1 MSILTIQRRLMEAGR
16 IRIGEKDPER
26 GYPKKLTT
34 FRLTSRDRSKIDQAA
49 GLWGGTVEPWDSPA
63 GPQWQV
69 TTDASALDVVV
80 PPSEMA
86 FSQFYELW
94 SAGGC
99 QRRCDGVT
107 EQITEGPCVCDPDD
121 RECSIHTR
129 LSVMLRDLR
138 GLGLWRI
145 DTSGYYAAVELAGA
159 VEIIAAAAGAGAL
172 LPARLRL
179 EQRQVKRTGREG
191 KPQTFN
197 FVVPVLDIDVSPGQL
212 IGEAITKGA
221 VVAGS
226 TFKPLD
232 AGMAEREPKLLE
244 PVPQSMEQTPVPSV
258 AEQATTFPE
267 RKKRSNAAQPIPDT
281 GVEPRTVDQVNDP
294 EPPTVEP
301 AGEDAIAEL
310 LAILGPDPKPSAN
323 MADLEAGLRK
333 LYRLMEQAGIPKWE
347 TDAEGVDALHR
358 ALKVRAGASHVGD
371 LKKAE
376 LVTFCQQSWEAAR
389 AAVKAHLER
398 PFDDEEEYQ

>member
-16 IRIGEKDPER
+16 VRIGEKDPER

-34 FRLTSRDRSKIDQAA
+34 FRLTSRDRSKIEQAA
-49 GLWGGTVEPWDSPA
+49 ELWGGTVEPWDSPA

-107 EQITEGPCVCDPDD
+107 EQLTEGPCVCDPDD
-121 RECSIHTR
+121 RECAIHTR

-179 EQRQVKRTGREG
+179 EQRQVKRTGRDG

-212 IGEAITKGA
+212 IGETITKGA

-281 GVEPRTVDQVNDP
+281 GVEPRTVDEVA
-294 EPPTVEP
+294 EP
-301 AGEDAIAEL
+301 AVSREDLEAEL
-310 LAILGPDPKPSAN
+310 MTLLGPDPDPKAT
-323 MADLEAGLRK
+323 MAVLEADVRRV
-333 LYRLMEQAGIPKWE
+333 YRLM
-347 TDAEGVDALHR
+347 DALEFPGWRGDALHTVLR
-358 ALKVRAGASHVGD
+358 KHFGAEHVGD

-376 LVTFCQQSWEAAR
+376 LVDFCQRTWEAAR
-389 AAVKAHLER
+389 NAVLER
-398 PFDDEEEYQ
+398 PFDDEEEDQ

>member
-34 FRLTSRDRSKIDQAA
+34 FRLTSRDRSKIEQAA
-49 GLWGGTVEPWDSPA
+49 ELWGGTVEPWDSPA

-107 EQITEGPCVCDPDD
+107 EQLTEGPCVCDPDD
-121 RECSIHTR
+121 RECAIHTR

-179 EQRQVKRTGREG
+179 EQRQVKRTGRDG

-212 IGEAITKGA
+212 
-221 VVAGS
+221 
-226 TFKPLD
+226 LD
-232 AGMAEREPKLLE
+232 APVANGQVMAGTSFQVIEKGPERLLE
-244 PVPQSMEQTPVPSV
+244 PVPQSVEQTPVPSV

-267 RKKRSNAAQPIPDT
+267 RKKRSNAAQPIPET
-281 GVEPRTVDQVNDP
+281 GVEPRTVDEVA
-294 EPPTVEP
+294 EP
-301 AGEDAIAEL
+301 AVSREDLEAEL
-310 LAILGPDPKPSAN
+310 MTLLGPDPDPKATI
-323 MADLEAGLRK
+323 AVLEADVRRV
-333 LYRLMEQAGIPKWE
+333 YRLM
-347 TDAEGVDALHR
+347 DALEFPGWRGDALHTVLR
-358 ALKVRAGASHVGD
+358 KHFGAEHVGD

-376 LVTFCQQSWEAAR
+376 LVDFCQRTWEAAR
-389 AAVKAHLER
+389 KAVLER
-398 PFDDEEEYQ
+398 PFGEAE

>member
-16 IRIGEKDPER
+16 VRIGEKDPER

-34 FRLTSRDRSKIDQAA
+34 FRLTSRDRSKIEQAA
-49 GLWGGTVEPWDSPA
+49 ELWGGTVEPWDSPA

-107 EQITEGPCVCDPDD
+107 EQLTEGPCVCDPDD

-179 EQRQVKRTGREG
+179 EQRQVKRTGRDG

-212 IGEAITKGA
+212 
-221 VVAGS
+221 
-226 TFKPLD
+226 LD
-232 AGMAEREPKLLE
+232 APVANGQVMAVTGFQVIEKGPERLLE
-244 PVPQSMEQTPVPSV
+244 PVPQSVEQAPVPSV

-281 GVEPRTVDQVNDP
+281 GVEPRTVDEVA
-294 EPPTVEP
+294 EP
-301 AGEDAIAEL
+301 AVSREDLEAEL
-310 LAILGPDPKPSAN
+310 MTLLGPDPDPKAT
-323 MADLEAGLRK
+323 MAVLEADVRPV
-333 LYRLMEQAGIPKWE
+333 YRLM
-347 TDAEGVDALHR
+347 DAPEFPGWRGDALHTVLR
-358 ALKVRAGASHVGD
+358 KHFGAEHIGD

-376 LVTFCQQSWEAAR
+376 LVDFCQRTWEAAR
-389 AAVKAHLER
+389 KAVLER
-398 PFDDEEEYQ
+398 PFGEEQ

>member
-1 MSILTIQRRLMEAGR
+1 MSILTIQRRLVEAGR

-26 GYPKKLTT
+26 GYPKKLST
-34 FRLTSRDRSKIDQAA
+34 FRLTSRDRSKIEQAA
-49 GLWGGTVEPWDSPA
+49 ELWGGTVEPWDSSA

-107 EQITEGPCVCDPDD
+107 EQLTEGPCVCDPDD

-179 EQRQVKRTGREG
+179 EQRQVKRTGRDG

-212 IGEAITKGA
+212 
-221 VVAGS
+221 
-226 TFKPLD
+226 LD
-232 AGMAEREPKLLE
+232 APVANGQVMAGTSFQVIEKGPERLLE
-244 PVPQSMEQTPVPSV
+244 PVPQTVEQAPVPSV

-281 GVEPRTVDQVNDP
+281 GVEPRTVDEVA
-294 EPPTVEP
+294 EP
-301 AGEDAIAEL
+301 AMSREDLEAEL
-310 LAILGPDPKPSAN
+310 MTLLGPDPDPKAT
-323 MADLEAGLRK
+323 MAALEADVRRV
-333 LYRLMEQAGIPKWE
+333 YRLM
-347 TDAEGVDALHR
+347 DALEFPGWRGDALHAVLR
-358 ALKVRAGASHVGD
+358 KHFGAEHVGD

-376 LVTFCQQSWEAAR
+376 LVDFCQRTWEAAR
-389 AAVKAHLER
+389 KAVLER
-398 PFDDEEEYQ
+398 PFGEEQ

>member
-34 FRLTSRDRSKIDQAA
+34 FRLTSRDRAKIDQAA
-49 GLWGGTVEPWDSPA
+49 ELWGGTVEPWDSPA

-107 EQITEGPCVCDPDD
+107 EQLTEGPCVCDPDD
-121 RECSIHTR
+121 RECAIHTR

-179 EQRQVKRTGREG
+179 EQRQVKRTGRDG

-197 FVVPVLDIDVSPGQL
+197 FVVPVIDIDV
-212 IGEAITKGA
+212 
-221 VVAGS
+221 
-226 TFKPLD
+226 
-232 AGMAEREPKLLE
+232 R
-244 PVPQSMEQTPVPSV
+244 
-258 AEQATTFPE
+258 
-267 RKKRSNAAQPIPDT
+267 
-281 GVEPRTVDQVNDP
+281 
-294 EPPTVEP
+294 
-301 AGEDAIAEL
+301 
-310 LAILGPDPKPSAN
+310 
-323 MADLEAGLRK
+323 
-333 LYRLMEQAGIPKWE
+333 
-347 TDAEGVDALHR
+347 
-358 ALKVRAGASHVGD
+358 
-371 LKKAE
+371 
-376 LVTFCQQSWEAAR
+376 
-389 AAVKAHLER
+389 
-398 PFDDEEEYQ
+398 

>member
-49 GLWGGTVEPWDSPA
+49 ELWGGTVEPWDSPA

-107 EQITEGPCVCDPDD
+107 EQLTEGPCVCDPDD
-121 RECSIHTR
+121 RECAIHTR

-212 IGEAITKGA
+212 
-221 VVAGS
+221 
-226 TFKPLD
+226 LD
-232 AGMAEREPKLLE
+232 APVANGQVMAGTSFQVIEKGPERLLE
-244 PVPQSMEQTPVPSV
+244 PVPQSVEQAPVPSV

-267 RKKRSNAAQPIPDT
+267 RKKRSNAAQQIPDT
-281 GVEPRTVDQVNDP
+281 GVEPRTVDEVA
-294 EPPTVEP
+294 EP
-301 AGEDAIAEL
+301 AVSREDLEAEL
-310 LAILGPDPKPSAN
+310 MTILGPDPDPKAT
-323 MADLEAGLRK
+323 MAVLESDVRRV
-333 LYRLMEQAGIPKWE
+333 YRLM
-347 TDAEGVDALHR
+347 DALEFPGWRGDALHTVLR
-358 ALKVRAGASHVGD
+358 KHFGAEHVGD

-376 LVTFCQQSWEAAR
+376 LVDFCQRTWEAAR
-389 AAVKAHLER
+389 KAVLER
-398 PFDDEEEYQ
+398 PFGEEQ